1 MKTVQVKS
9 NNKYQNDINKS
20 FAVIY
25 HNLKR
30 IRDNA
35 HRHEKKRSQDEP
47 FYPELLQLHLLEDN
61 SNSEKEAWTKVMKKR
76 VSFAVDEKEGM

>member
-1 MKTVQVKS
+1 MKIVQVKS
-9 NNKYQNDINKS
+9 NHKYQKDINKS

-35 HRHEKKRSQDEP
+35 LHEEKRSQA
-47 FYPELLQLHLLEDN
+47 ELFNPGLQQLHLLEDN
-61 SNSEKEAWTKVMKKR
+61 SHSVKEAWTNMMKKR
-76 VSFAVDEKEGM
+76 VSFAVDEKEM

>member
-1 MKTVQVKS
+1 MKTVQVK
-9 NNKYQNDINKS
+9 NNHKYQKDINKS

-35 HRHEKKRSQDEP
+35 QHEEKRSQEEP
-47 FYPELLQLHLLEDN
+47 FNPELLQLHLLEDT
-61 SNSEKEAWTKVMKKR
+61 SNSEKEASRKVTKKR